1 MFVVVFGVTQSC
13 TGASS
18 SSAFA
23 AVFCVTQSYT
33 GAISSAFAAVFG
45 VTQSC
50 TGASDLSAFAAVLGN
65 KSFSNADL
73 IFDIVQLI
81 HILIY
86 IYAIHTVFFIQNN
99 FLTIQKLK

>member
-1 MFVVVFGVTQSC
+1 MAVNQSCTGASRLSALAVFGFTQSC
-13 TGASS
+13 TGASGS
-18 SSAFA
+18 L
-23 AVFCVTQSYT
+23 T
-33 GAISSAFAAVFG
+33 
-45 VTQSC
+45 
-50 TGASDLSAFAAVLGN
+50 FAAVLGN